1 MQYWSVVIAK
11 LIKSCQLLS
20 IGLLII
26 TVFWLVKQINV
37 ITQLTRNTP
46 QMVAQAT
53 QTTSYQT
60 SVEDTDANLT
70 DVRGRKRRSHRN
82 GKKEYLRKW
91 QEQ

>member
-11 LIKSCQLLS
+11 LVKSCQLLS
-20 IGLLII
+20 TGMLIM

-37 ITQLTRNTP
+37 ITKLTRNMS
-46 QMVAQAT
+46 QMVEQAT

-60 SVEDTDANLT
+60 TIEDTNTNLL
-70 DVRGRKRRSHRN
+70 DNKGKKRRSHRN

>member
-11 LIKSCQLLS
+11 LVKSYQLLS
-20 IGLLII
+20 IGLLIM

-60 SVEDTDANLT
+60 SVEDTDTNLS
-70 DVRGRKRRSHRN
+70 DIRGKKRRSHRN

>member
-11 LIKSCQLLS
+11 LVKSCQLLS
-20 IGLLII
+20 IGMLIM

-37 ITQLTRNTP
+37 ITKLTRNKP
-46 QMVAQAT
+46 QMIAQAT
-53 QTTSYQT
+53 QTISYQT
-60 SVEDTDANLT
+60 SEEDTDTNLS
-70 DVRGRKRRSHRN
+70 DIRGKKRRSHRN

>member
-11 LIKSCQLLS
+11 LVKSCQLLS
-20 IGLLII
+20 IGMLIM

-60 SVEDTDANLT
+60 SVGDTDTNLS
-70 DVRGRKRRSHRN
+70 DIRGKKRRSHRN